1 MRVTMR
7 AINFFLFLPIIC
19 AVPALAQDAASTA
32 SQPPAE
38 LALEYTYLHS
48 NLPPGGCGCFAI
60 NGGSAQFAWPI
71 RNSGFSYAADVTIA
85 TQPDASATGDSLTLS
100 TFTAGTRYRP
110 SHLQGT
116 WRPFGEILAGGSHAS
131 GTLASGANPAAG
143 NASFAFAMMTGG
155 GLDLRINSHFS
166 VRLVQADYLLTTF
179 DNGSNNHQN
188 NLRLSTGVVLRFG
201 R

>member
-7 AINFFLFLPIIC
+7 AINFLLFFATISV
-19 AVPALAQDAASTA
+19 APALAQDAPANA
-32 SQPPAE
+32 SQPRGE

-48 NLPPGGCGCFAI
+48 NLPPGGCGCFTM

-71 RNSGFSYAADVTIA
+71 LNSGFSVAADATIA
-85 TQPDASATGDSLTLS
+85 NQSNAAASGYSLTLS

-110 SHLQGT
+110 AHLQGT
-116 WRPFGEILAGGSHAS
+116 WQPFGEILAGGSHAS
-131 GTLASGANPAAG
+131 GTLASGTNPAAS

-155 GLDLRINSHFS
+155 GLDLHISSHVS

-188 NLRLSTGVVLRFG
+188 NLRLSAGVVLHFG

>member
-7 AINFFLFLPIIC
+7 AIHFLMFFSAIC
-19 AVPALAQDAASTA
+19 AVPVLAQNAAANDT
-32 SQPPAE
+32 QPRGE

-48 NLPPGGCGCFAI
+48 NLPPGGCGCFAM

-71 RNSGFSYAADVTIA
+71 LNSGFSVAADATIA
-85 TQPDASATGDSLTLS
+85 TQSNTAASGYSLTLS

-110 SHLQGT
+110 AQLHGAWQ
-116 WRPFGEILAGGSHAS
+116 PFGELLAGGSHAS

-155 GLDLRINSHFS
+155 GIDLRINSHFS
-166 VRLVQADYLLTTF
+166 LRLAQADYLLTTF

-188 NLRLSTGVVLRFG
+188 NLRLSAGVVLRFG
-201 R
+201 H